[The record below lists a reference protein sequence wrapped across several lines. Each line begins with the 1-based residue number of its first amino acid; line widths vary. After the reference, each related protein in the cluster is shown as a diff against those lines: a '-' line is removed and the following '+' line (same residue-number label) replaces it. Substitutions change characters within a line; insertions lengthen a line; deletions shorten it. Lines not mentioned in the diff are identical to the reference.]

1 MSSWARL
8 VGRKYLSV
16 IINNMQYDF
25 LGIGDTV
32 IDAFIRLKDAH
43 VYCDIDK
50 EKCQICMKFGDKI
63 PYEDVYIIPGVG
75 NSANAAVSASRLGL
89 KSALYTNFGGD
100 IYATECIKALKKEGV
115 GAELMIKHKG
125 KQTNYHYVLWFEDD
139 RTILIRHQ
147 EYEYEL
153 PNIGKPKWIYL
164 SSLGSNSLPFHELL
178 EKYLTLNDGT
188 IKLAF
193 QPGTY
198 QIKFGKDE
206 LAYFYGRSEVFFCN
220 KDEAQRILEIT
231 ETDIKILL
239 QEIHK
244 LGPKIAVITDGPKG
258 AYCYDGSEMLF
269 QRPYPDPK
277 PPYERTGAGDAFSST
292 FTSALALGKNL
303 REALMWAPIN
313 SMSVVQ
319 EVGARA
325 GLLTREQIEKY
336 LKEAPED
343 YKPKVI

>member
-1 MSSWARL
+1 
-8 VGRKYLSV
+8 
-16 IINNMQYDF
+16 MQYDF

-32 IDAFIRLKDAH
+32 TDAFIRLKDAH

-63 PYEDVYIIPGVG
+63 PYENVYVIPAVG

-89 KSALYTNFGGD
+89 RSALFTNLGDD
-100 IYATECIKALKKEGV
+100 IYAKECVGALKKENV
-115 GAELMIKHKG
+115 STEFVIKQKG

-139 RTILIRHQ
+139 RTILIKHQ
-147 EYEYEL
+147 EYEYKL
-153 PNIGKPKWIYL
+153 PDIDKPKWIYF
-164 SSLGSNSLPFHELL
+164 SSLGSNSLPFHEEL
-178 EKYLTLNDGT
+178 EKYLTKNDGA

-206 LAYFYGRSEVFFCN
+206 LSYFYSRADVVFVN

-231 ETDIKILL
+231 ESDIKILL
-239 QEIHK
+239 EEMHK
-244 LGPKIAVITDGPKG
+244 LGSKIVVITDGPKG
-258 AYCYDGSEMLF
+258 AYTYDGKEMLF
-269 QRPYPDPK
+269 MPSYPDPK

-292 FTSALALGKNL
+292 FTVALALGKSV
-303 REALMWAPIN
+303 RDALMWAPIN

-325 GLLTREQIEKY
+325 GLLIREKLEEY
-336 LKEAPED
+336 LAKAPED
-343 YKPKVI
+343 YKPQKI

>member
-1 MSSWARL
+1 MH
-8 VGRKYLSV
+8 
-16 IINNMQYDF
+16 YDF

-32 IDAFIRLKDAH
+32 TDAFIRLKDAH

-63 PYEDVYIIPGVG
+63 PYENIYVIPAVG

-89 KSALYTNFGGD
+89 RSALYTNLGKDMYGE
-100 IYATECIKALKKEGV
+100 ECVKALESEGV
-115 GAELMIKHKG
+115 GSEFMIKHKG

-139 RTILIRHQ
+139 RTILIKHQ
-147 EYEYEL
+147 EYEYKL
-153 PNIGKPKWIYL
+153 PDIDQPKWIYL
-164 SSLGSNSLPFHELL
+164 SSLGSNSLSFHAEI
-178 EKYLTLNDGT
+178 EKYLTRNDGA

-206 LAYFYGRSEVFFCN
+206 LAYFYGRAEVVFVN
-220 KDEAQRILEIT
+220 KDEAQRILEIS

-239 QEIHK
+239 EEMRK
-244 LGPKIAVITDGPKG
+244 LGTKIVVITDGPKG
-258 AYCYDGSEMLF
+258 AYSYDGNEMLF
-269 QRPYPDPK
+269 MPAYPDPK

-292 FTSALALGKNL
+292 FTSALALGKSV

-325 GLLTREQIEKY
+325 GLLTRKKLEEF
-336 LKEAPED
+336 LKNAPED
-343 YKPKVI
+343 YKPQKI